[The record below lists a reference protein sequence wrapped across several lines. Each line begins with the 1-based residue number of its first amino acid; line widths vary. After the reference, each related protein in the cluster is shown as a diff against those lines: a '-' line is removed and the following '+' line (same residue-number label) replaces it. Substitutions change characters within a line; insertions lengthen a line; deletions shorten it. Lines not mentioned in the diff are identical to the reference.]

1 MAVNKPTT
9 VLIIFIL
16 LTALGI
22 YCTRS
27 LPLNLT
33 PEMEIPYIVV
43 STTYTNAGPEEV
55 EKSVSR
61 VLESALSSVTGL
73 KKMTSI
79 SQSGASLILLELEYG
94 TNLDGATNDI
104 RDKIDLVRNYLPEN
118 SKSPIIF
125 RMDPSM
131 IPIMG
136 LVVTGPRT
144 PEELSML
151 SENVIQPRLEQID
164 GVASANI
171 NGRVND
177 EH

>member
-1 MAVNKPTT
+1 MSISKMAVNRPTT

-16 LTALGI
+16 ATALGI
-22 YCTRS
+22 YCTKS

-43 STTYTNAGPEEV
+43 STSYTNAGPEEV

-61 VLESALSSVTGL
+61 ILESVLSSVTGL
-73 KKMTSI
+73 KKMTST
-79 SQSGASLILLELEYG
+79 SQSGSSLVFMELEYG
-94 TNLDGATNDI
+94 TNLDAAADDI
-104 RDKIDLVRNYLPEN
+104 RDKIDLVRNYLPDTAG
-118 SKSPIIF
+118 SPIIF

-144 PEELSML
+144 PEELSGIA
-151 SENVIQPRLEQID
+151 ENIIQTYR
-164 GVASANI
+164 
-171 NGRVND
+171 
-177 EH
+177 